1 LLDHLYAA
9 LGRLARLA
17 PGQEPSDHLA
27 AALREA
33 AALVGAELLVVRLPK
48 GTCDPLETR
57 WPQDAT
63 WPSSRTLSQWHTRV
77 IRAARPVKLDVGGR
91 TGRAPWKHAV
101 AIPVFTMTGGTGML
115 AAFSRTRALDSKDQ
129 CYALS
134 LPVQSALARTEAVR
148 LRSETEA
155 LASAHVH
162 ERLAREIHDGPL
174 QMLAGVLLHLRVAG
188 RGVDP
193 RSRKTIAELDVELR
207 QAVVQMRNLIR
218 RLRLVH
224 PEAPLE
230 ERIRS
235 TLARLQQTR
244 GISWT
249 LRWQEPG
256 HQLSAPAVDE
266 MFHVVN
272 EALANVYRH
281 SQARHVSI
289 VGRLRSGEFEVVV
302 SDDGVGFNVADALR
316 RDLRS
321 LSFGLVGMRERI
333 SALGG
338 TLTLRSQPGQGTR
351 VVLSVP
357 LVQPVA
363 DKSA

>member
-1 LLDHLYAA
+1 LYAA

-33 AALVGAELLVVRLPK
+33 AALVGADLLVVRLPK
-48 GTCDPLETR
+48 GTCDHVEMR
-57 WPQDAT
+57 WPRDAA
-63 WPSSRTLSQWHTRV
+63 WPPSRTLSRWHTQV
-77 IRAARPVKLDVGGR
+77 TQAVRPLKLRVGGR
-91 TGRAPWKHAV
+91 SGRASWRYGV
-101 AIPVFTMTGGTGML
+101 AMPVVTMTGGTGVL
-115 AAFSRTRALDSKDQ
+115 AAFSRTRALHTMDQ

-134 LPVQSALARTEAVR
+134 LPVQSALARIEVAR
-148 LRSETEA
+148 LRSETET

-193 RSRKTIAELDVELR
+193 RVRKTIAELDVELR
-207 QAVVQMRNLIR
+207 QAVAQMRTLIR

-235 TLARLQQTR
+235 ALVRLQRTR

-249 LRWQEPG
+249 LRWQEPE
-256 HQLSAPAVDE
+256 HRLSAPAVDE
-266 MFHVVN
+266 MFHVIN

-281 SQARHVSI
+281 SQAGRVSI
-289 VGRLRSGEFEVVV
+289 VGRLRADEFEVVV

-321 LSFGLVGMRERI
+321 LSFGLVGMQERM

-357 LVQPVA
+357 LAQPVA
-363 DKSA
+363 GKSA